1 MGKTMISALV
11 PMGVRVRR
19 APPVAVLSPADIARA
34 ELRASLAD
42 AIAKGRAA
50 LVGVR

>member
-1 MGKTMISALV
+1 MKTMISALA

-19 APPVAVLSPADIARA
+19 APPVAIASPADIARA

>member
-1 MGKTMISALV
+1 MKTMISALAPV
-11 PMGVRVRR
+11 GVRVRR
-19 APPVAVLSPADIARA
+19 APPVAIASPADIARA
-34 ELRASLAD
+34 ELRASVRD